1 MKSKHYNKTTEILGK
16 HSVMVEFG
24 IQIFF
29 TCKENTES
37 KLYNKQKK
45 KIEILGKYT
54 ASWQN
59 LAHKFSLP
67 VKTYGKLYNKT
78 QPWQNLASN
87 SLENSSLD
95 EVTTNYFHKQ
105 ILHFN

>member
-45 KIEILGKYT
+45 KLR
-54 ASWQN
+54 
-59 LAHKFSLP
+59 F
-67 VKTYGKLYNKT
+67 
-78 QPWQNLASN
+78 
-87 SLENSSLD
+87 
-95 EVTTNYFHKQ
+95 
-105 ILHFN
+105 

>member
-45 KIEILGKYT
+45 NWD
-54 ASWQN
+54 SR
-59 LAHKFSLP
+59 
-67 VKTYGKLYNKT
+67 
-78 QPWQNLASN
+78 
-87 SLENSSLD
+87 
-95 EVTTNYFHKQ
+95 Q
-105 ILHFN
+105 IYSIMAEFGT